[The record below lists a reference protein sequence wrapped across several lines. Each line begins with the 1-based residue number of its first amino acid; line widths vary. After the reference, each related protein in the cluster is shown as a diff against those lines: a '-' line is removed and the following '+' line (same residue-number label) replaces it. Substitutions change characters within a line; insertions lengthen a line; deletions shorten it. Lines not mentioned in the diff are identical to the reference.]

1 MLPGNFKLLFSAR
14 TGSHLYGTNLPTSD
28 VDTRG
33 VFVPPKEYYLGFL
46 KVMEQVEDKKT
57 DTVYYD
63 LKKFLKLAL
72 NNNPTMLELLFVPH
86 GFVLH
91 FRPEWYRLTSYR
103 EKFLS
108 RKVKHTFLGYA
119 HSQFQRM
126 LGSGKG
132 KNVSRQELMDDFG
145 YDTKFAMHIVRLLK
159 EGEELLTTGHL
170 TFPRPEA
177 MLLRDAR
184 SGKYTLD
191 EMKEIIGDMESKFD
205 EFERKSPLPHSPD
218 KEFVDR
224 LCVELVEN
232 LLLTN
237 DTTGTIL

>member
-1 MLPGNFKLLFSAR
+1 MLPKDFKLLFSAR
-14 TGSHLYGTNLPTSD
+14 TGSHMYGTDVPTSD

-33 VFVPPKEYYLGFL
+33 VFVPTKEHYLGFL
-46 KVMEQVEDKKT
+46 KVVEQVEDKKT

-72 NNNPTMLELLFVPH
+72 NNNPTMLEMLFVPH
-86 GFVLH
+86 DNVLDY
-91 FRPEWYRLTSYR
+91 RTEWYRLMSYR

-108 RKVKHTFLGYA
+108 KKVKHTFLGYA

-126 LGSGKG
+126 LTSGKG
-132 KNVSRQELMDDFG
+132 KNVTRQELMDKFG
-145 YDTKFAMHIVRLLK
+145 YDTKFAMHVVRLLK

-177 MLLRDAR
+177 EFLREVR
-184 SGKYTLD
+184 EGKYTLD
-191 EMKEIIGDMESKFD
+191 EMKELVKDMESKFD
-205 EFERKSPLPHSPD
+205 EFERKSSLPYSPD
-218 KEFVDR
+218 KEFVDG

-232 LLLTN
+232 LLFLRDRN
-237 DTTGTIL
+237 EEY